1 RGEAAVSVK
10 TCCHRAAPAPPR
22 TGGASHR
29 ANSRTLSRSCASL
42 MCYPSCRQRRS
53 NAIAVPRKR
62 VGGEFV
68 IFGNKLQQV
77 GQKPHKK
84 MIAAFH
90 SDNFA
95 LECPRTEQ
103 QHYPE
108 RTGICPR
115 LERYCRS
122 LGPAETPRDP
132 APLAPWPTRGFGGA
146 ARRRYQP
153 NGGSQMSKAAK
164 KSSSASTVPLTAKS
178 SSLPASDHSTSRSA
192 NPGFKQ
198 SRVIAMLQSP
208 QGATIA

>member
-1 RGEAAVSVK
+1 VSVK

-84 MIAAFH
+84 MISAFH
-90 SDNFA
+90 FDNFA

-103 QHYPE
+103 ENYPE

-122 LGPAETPRDP
+122 LGQ
-132 APLAPWPTRGFGGA
+132 
-146 ARRRYQP
+146 ARCP
-153 NGGSQMSKAAK
+153 E
-164 KSSSASTVPLTAKS
+164 
-178 SSLPASDHSTSRSA
+178 SLPRWLRGRRGASVVRRDAAINRTEDLKCQRLRRNHHLLRLFPSL
-192 NPGFKQ
+192 P
-198 SRVIAMLQSP
+198 
-208 QGATIA
+208 

>member
-1 RGEAAVSVK
+1 VIEYVAPGHSPTCVIGLLFIRG
-10 TCCHRAAPAPPR
+10 P
-22 TGGASHR
+22 
-29 ANSRTLSRSCASL
+29 
-42 MCYPSCRQRRS
+42 
-53 NAIAVPRKR
+53 

-68 IFGNKLQQV
+68 IFGDKLQQV
-77 GQKPHKK
+77 GQKPRKK

-90 SDNFA
+90 FDNFA

-103 QHYPE
+103 EHYPE

-115 LERYCRS
+115 LERYCRL
-122 LGPAETPRDP
+122 LGQRRRPRDP

-164 KSSSASTVPLTAKS
+164 KSSSASTVPLAANS
-178 SSLPASDHSTSRSA
+178 PSRPAHGHPTSRST
-192 NPGFKQ
+192 NPGSKQ

-208 QGATIA
+208 QGATIAA